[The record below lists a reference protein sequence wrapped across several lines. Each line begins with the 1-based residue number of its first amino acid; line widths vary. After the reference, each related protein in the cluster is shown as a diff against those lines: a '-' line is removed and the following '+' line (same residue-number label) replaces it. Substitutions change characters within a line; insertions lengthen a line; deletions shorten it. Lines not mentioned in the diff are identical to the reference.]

1 MFSRVLAPLFDYFEA
16 RINPYPDGRV
26 ETPPKGL
33 MAFLWHFS
41 RPVWP
46 MLLWMS
52 LFTALVSATEVVFFN
67 YMGELVD
74 WLAGVERVGF
84 WQAHGAALI
93 GVGIAML
100 IGLPLLVLLQS
111 LVTNQSIFGNYPMI
125 GRWLSHRHMLGQSLA
140 FYQDEFAGRVSQ
152 KVMQTA
158 LAIRE
163 TVTKVM
169 DLLVYAIVYFTG
181 AAILLIK
188 ADIWL
193 ALPLFV
199 WLLGYLAIMRFFVPR
214 LRNVSMAQANARA
227 QMTGRVVDSYS
238 NIQTIKLFADTR
250 HEQNY
255 AREAMEGFMTTV
267 HGQMRLVT
275 VLSVCLTLLNTLL
288 LVGMAATVL
297 VAWYT
302 QVISLGV
309 LAIAIALV
317 MRVRFMSDWI
327 LWEVAR
333 LFENV
338 GTVQDGMNTIAN
350 APAVR
355 DAPEAPT
362 LAVPRGEIRF
372 DALHFGYAEA
382 GGAYKPVFDS
392 LDLTIAPGEKVG
404 LIGRSGA
411 GKSTLANLLLR
422 FYDLQGGAIRIDG
435 QNIAEVTQTSLRHQI
450 GMVTQDTSLLHR
462 SLRDN
467 IRYGSPD
474 AGDDA
479 VWAAVR
485 QAHAD
490 GFINDLVDP
499 EGRRGL
505 DAHVGERGVKLSGG
519 QRQRIAI
526 ARVLLKNAPILVLD
540 EATSAL
546 DSEVEA
552 AIQEQLEHLMQG
564 KTVIAI
570 AHRLSTIAMLDRL
583 LVVDGGQIVEAG
595 THRELLAK
603 NGIYARLWKHQSG
616 GFIGLDAPDQAST
629 DKGYLDPA

>member
-1 MFSRVLAPLFDYFEA
+1 MFRRVLQPLFDYFET
-16 RINPYPDGRV
+16 RIYPYPEGSV
-26 ETPPKGL
+26 STPPRGL
-33 MAFLWHFS
+33 LPFLWHFS
-41 RPVWP
+41 RPLLP

-52 LFTALVSATEVVFFN
+52 LFTAMVSASEVVFFH

-74 WLAGVERVGF
+74 WLAGVEREGF
-84 WQAHGAALI
+84 WQTHGLTLI
-93 GVGIAML
+93 GLGLLVL
-100 IGLPLLVLLQS
+100 VGLPLLVLLQS

-125 GRWLSHRHMLGQSLA
+125 GRWISHRHMLSQSLA

-158 LAIRE
+158 LAMRE

-181 AAILLIK
+181 AAFLLVQ

-193 ALPLFV
+193 AVPLLL
-199 WLLGYLAIMRFFVPR
+199 WLAGYLAIMRFFVPR
-214 LRNVSMAQANARA
+214 LRRVSMAQANARA
-227 QMTGRVVDSYS
+227 VMTGRVVDSYS

-255 AREAMEGFMTTV
+255 ARDAMRGFMKTV

-275 VLSVCLTLLNTLL
+275 LLSVCLTLLNTLL

-327 LWEVAR
+327 LDEVAR
-333 LFENV
+333 LFENI

-350 APAVR
+350 TPQVL
-355 DAPEAPT
+355 DAPDAGE
-362 LAVPRGEIRF
+362 LVVPRGEIRF
-372 DALHFGYAEA
+372 EDLHFGYVEA
-382 GGAYKPVFDS
+382 DGEYKSVFDG
-392 LDLTIAPGEKVG
+392 LDLTIASGEKVG

-435 QNIAEVTQTSLRHQI
+435 QNIAEVTQASLRHQI

-467 IRYGSPD
+467 IRYGSPEASD
-474 AGDDA
+474 EA
-479 VWAAVR
+479 VWAAVC

-490 GFINDLVDP
+490 EFIDDLVDP
-499 EGRRGL
+499 QGRRGL

-526 ARVLLKNAPILVLD
+526 ARVLLKNAPLLVLD

-583 LVVDGGQIVEAG
+583 LVVDEGRIVEAG
-595 THRELLAK
+595 SHSELLAK
-603 NGIYARLWKHQSG
+603 GGIYARLWQHQSG
-616 GFIGLDAPDQAST
+616 GFIGLGEEDQAEGRES
-629 DKGYLDPA
+629 A

>member
-1 MFSRVLAPLFDYFEA
+1 MFSRVLTPLFNYFET
-16 RINPYPDGRV
+16 RINPYPEGRV

-74 WLAGVERVGF
+74 WLASVERAGF
-84 WQAHGAALI
+84 WQAHGTALI

-100 IGLPLLVLLQS
+100 VGLPLLVLLQS

-125 GRWLSHRHMLGQSLA
+125 GRWLSHRHMLSQSLA

-158 LAIRE
+158 LSIRE

-188 ADIWL
+188 ADVWL
-193 ALPLFV
+193 ALPLLV

-214 LRNVSMAQANARA
+214 LRDVSMAQANARA

-297 VAWYT
+297 MAWYT
-302 QVISLGV
+302 QAISLGV

-355 DAPEAPT
+355 DAPDAQT
-362 LAVPRGEIRF
+362 LTVPQGEIRF

-392 LDLTIAPGEKVG
+392 LNLTIAPGEKVG

-422 FYDLQGGAIRIDG
+422 FYDLQSGGILIDG
-435 QNIAEVTQTSLRHQI
+435 QNIADVTQTSLRHQI

-467 IRYGSPD
+467 IRYGSPG
-474 AGDDA
+474 ASDDA
-479 VWAAVR
+479 VWDAVR

-490 GFINDLVDP
+490 DFINDLVDP

-616 GFIGLDAPDQAST
+616 GFIGLDAP
-629 DKGYLDPA
+629 G